1 MGWVQ
6 SARGEGR
13 RGAAWPAAAA
23 LTPAATNARH
33 TCPFG
38 TEIDRTVDASD
49 ILAFVS
55 SEQGPPRPSECS
67 STCRSACRVAGEVLF
82 RRTDKR
88 EKEERESEIPETVQY
103 SRGAR
108 QCAAELAAHC

>member
-38 TEIDRTVDASD
+38 TEIDRTVDASN

-55 SEQGPPRPSECS
+55 SGEGPPRPSECS
-67 STCRSACRVAGEVLF
+67 STCRSACRVAGEVVF